1 MLRKREKER
10 EGKKDRGTWR
20 GEVVSRGQA
29 EAKRDETGLC
39 FSISPHALTSS
50 SHSTA
55 SEGQQR
61 ASSNNT
67 QPMMGDTSKIKNI
80 LDNTNM
86 VNFIFTICSSL
97 LSTFFPVKVIT

>member
-1 MLRKREKER
+1 M
-10 EGKKDRGTWR
+10 WR

-50 SHSTA
+50 SHSIA

-67 QPMMGDTSKIKNI
+67 QPKVGYTPKIKNI
-80 LDNTNM
+80 LDNTNT
-86 VNFIFTICSSL
+86 VDFIFTSWSSL
-97 LSTFFPVKVIT
+97 LSTFFPVKIITVGT